1 MPKSFAIA
9 LFGAL
14 FGVLFGALVVCSLAI
29 FSPTAS
35 AAHFG
40 QTKTVGGVV
49 IYLGMV
55 PAAVLRQDS
64 NNYPAHEVRKI
75 PSGKHVHHV
84 MLALFDRPGG
94 ERITD
99 AVITARVA
107 PLALGGPS
115 KPLDPMMV
123 AGVLTYCNYFRVSPL
138 DTTVIQ
144 VEIRRPDAARPIRVR
159 FIVEPYSE

>member
-1 MPKSFAIA
+1 MPKNFAIA

-14 FGVLFGALVVCSLAI
+14 FVCSLAML
-29 FSPTAS
+29 STSAS
-35 AAHFG
+35 AGHFG

-55 PAAVLRQDS
+55 PAAGLRQHPKD
-64 NNYPAHEVRKI
+64 YPAHEVRKI

-84 MLALFDRPGG
+84 MLALFEAPDG

-99 AVITARVA
+99 AVVTLHVA
-107 PLALGGPS
+107 PLALGGPTR
-115 KPLDPMMV
+115 PLDPMMV
-123 AGVLTYCNYFRVSPL
+123 AGVLTYCNYFRISPL

-144 VEIRRPDAARPIRVR
+144 AEIKRPDDARVIHAR
-159 FIVEPYSE
+159 FIVEPHTE